1 MPEEYI
7 VVGSFCR
14 SSDSVPCRKDT
25 CYYHDQKVHSTC
37 LYRREPYGDDTST
50 YSSIPAARKK
60 VYTQIYI
67 LRFPKDTSDQP
78 FIYRLVKEYD
88 IEFNILKADILLQR
102 EGIMIIE
109 LKGSTK
115 TNVKAGLDYLR
126 GMGVQIER
134 LAARIRRDDKNCFQ
148 CGACT
153 GVCSSGALYIQ
164 RPEMAVVF
172 DAEKCT
178 GCSLCVPICPVR
190 AMAVSL
196 NGDWIFSEKY
206 MV

>member
-1 MPEEYI
+1 M
-7 VVGSFCR
+7 
-14 SSDSVPCRKDT
+14 
-25 CYYHDQKVHSTC
+25 
-37 LYRREPYGDDTST
+37 
-50 YSSIPAARKK
+50 
-60 VYTQIYI
+60 YTQIYI
-67 LRFPKDTSDQP
+67 LRFPKETSDQP

-102 EGIMIIE
+102 EGLMIIE
-109 LKGSTK
+109 LKGSSK

-126 GMGVQIER
+126 NLGVKIER
-134 LAARIRRDDKNCFQ
+134 MAARIRRDEENCFQ

-153 GVCSSGALYIQ
+153 GVCPSGALFVQ
-164 RPEMAVVF
+164 RPEMAIVF

-190 AMAVSL
+190 AMEVSL
-196 NGDWIFSEKY
+196 DDNWIYSEKY